1 MKAGTSS
8 SKART
13 RLSPCLLY
21 TSFLYIDGTNNGR
34 RVTKEDQERIRTL
47 LTYDDRDIHSEHLG
61 IRNVSQRLTLIY
73 GPSARLTLSPDEHGD
88 TLARI
93 VIPLA
98 KDPKEEKP

>member
-1 MKAGTSS
+1 M
-8 SKART
+8 
-13 RLSPCLLY
+13 
-21 TSFLYIDGTNNGR
+21 TNNGR